1 MCPPWWVIAT
11 LASCAIT
18 ATCLLLHYQYNK
30 MVENCKSWRTFIFV
44 NGMAIHCS
52 CKFWISLF
60 EAASVIGNLF
70 KFGLAA
76 ICTCV
81 YAAYLFVTSI
91 FRNFFY
97 PPKELVVTEQ
107 DETLFST
114 TLLKTAAENHLIP
127 PTTVYAKAFV
137 AVLKEKSTEP
147 TYQEA
152 AKNAAEKALGIVR
165 ANRLMA
171 RQSTLKRRNFDSVES
186 LGKRLRPAEL
196 KEEYKAMLPKGLKSR
211 RLLLEVVQ
219 EGIKEL
225 EDGDGILMDD
235 A

>member
-1 MCPPWWVIAT
+1 
-11 LASCAIT
+11 
-18 ATCLLLHYQYNK
+18 

-52 CKFWISLF
+52 CKFWTSLY

-81 YAAYLFVTSI
+81 YAAYLFMTSI

-137 AVLKEKSTEP
+137 AVLKEKTTRP
-147 TYQEA
+147 TVAEVDKMGSDA
-152 AKNAAEKALGIVR
+152 AVSLALGSFTPP
-165 ANRLMA
+165 
-171 RQSTLKRRNFDSVES
+171 RQSTLKRRSFDSVGS
-186 LGKRLRPAEL
+186 SPGKRLRRSEL
-196 KEEYKAMLPKGLKSR
+196 KDEFKSMLPKNL
-211 RLLLEVVQ
+211 LACQVLLEVVQ
-219 EGIKEL
+219 EGIKDLQENADFSL
-225 EDGDGILMDD
+225 ED
-235 A
+235 